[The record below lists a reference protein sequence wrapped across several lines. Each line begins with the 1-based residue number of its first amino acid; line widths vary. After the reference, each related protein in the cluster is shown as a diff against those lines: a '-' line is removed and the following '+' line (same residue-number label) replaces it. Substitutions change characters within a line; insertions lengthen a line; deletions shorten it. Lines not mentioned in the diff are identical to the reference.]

1 MPQTTA
7 CVPLACGYLAVARDA
22 ACASWQDI
30 SGSSQ
35 SVAAPEQARKSGE
48 AWTFEGDNPI
58 VQSGKREP
66 IEITVEIIY
75 TETDGEA
82 FEYVRGEHESAGC
95 DNHLC
100 LRYSPGGN
108 NPGDALYTTGRGVIT
123 NFIYPPMNAAEG
135 GPILAGFTL
144 KVPWIDTSVVAPS

>member
-1 MPQTTA
+1 
-7 CVPLACGYLAVARDA
+7 LALARDSG
-22 ACASWQDI
+22 CASWTDI

-48 AWTFEGDNPI
+48 AWTFDGDNPI

-66 IEITVEIIY
+66 IEIVVEIIY

-82 FEYVRGEHESAGC
+82 FEFVRGEHESDGC

-108 NPGDALYTTGRGVIT
+108 DAGDALYTTSRGVLT
-123 NFIYPPMNAAEG
+123 NFIYPPMNASEG

-144 KVPWIDTSVVAPS
+144 KVAGITTSVVAPS